1 MIRTLDDAIELPWL
15 IFVTYWL
22 IAGFRVNKMVRREPA
37 GSTLARI
44 LIMVPAYYLL
54 FSHDVSFGFL
64 NLRFVPYRDW
74 VFLLGSALTWLGV
87 AFAIWARYHLAQFWS
102 ASVSLREGHQLIRTG
117 PYSHIRHPIYT
128 GHAHGRAGQ
137 RSRCR
142 PLPRAPGIR
151 SGPGRLPLEVHPGGE
166 TAREPVWTGIRRA
179 PPPYRIL
186 PASFFLTPDFSRYV
200 QSLDFAFPSLLAL

>member
-22 IAGFRVNKMVRREPA
+22 IAGFRVNKMVRRKPA

-102 ASVSLREGHQLIRTG
+102 ASVSLREGHQLILTG

-128 GHAHGRAGQ
+128 GMLTAVLGSALAVGRYRALLAFAAVLAGFLWKSIREEKLLESQ
-137 RSRCR
+137 FGPAFDEHRRHTGFF
-142 PLPRAPGIR
+142 LPR
-151 SGPGRLPLEVHPGGE
+151 S
-166 TAREPVWTGIRRA
+166 
-179 PPPYRIL
+179 
-186 PASFFLTPDFSRYV
+186 S
-200 QSLDFAFPSLLAL
+200 